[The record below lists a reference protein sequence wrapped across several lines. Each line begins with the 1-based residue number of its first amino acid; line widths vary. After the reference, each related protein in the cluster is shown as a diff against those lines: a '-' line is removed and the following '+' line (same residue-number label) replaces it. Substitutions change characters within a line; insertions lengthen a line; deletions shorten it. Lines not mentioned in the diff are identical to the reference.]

1 MFLYYF
7 DLALRSFRSARGLT
21 ALMVLTIAMGIGA
34 SMTTLTTFRA
44 LSGDPIPGRSDR
56 LMRVQLDAAEK
67 ASFVPGKEPDDQVTR
82 FDAEAMLRD
91 KRAYR
96 QAAMVGGSV
105 SVERTSESGTVMLV
119 KLPRMVN
126 AMASHSDSVA

>member
-44 LSGDPIPGRSDR
+44 LSGDPLPGRSGN
-56 LMRVQLDAAEK
+56 LVRVELDVGRKET
-67 ASFVPGKEPDDQVTR
+67 FVPGKEPDDQVTR
-82 FDAEAMLRD
+82 FDAEALLRD

-105 SVERTSESGTVMLV
+105 SVE
-119 KLPRMVN
+119 P
-126 AMASHSDSVA
+126 AA